1 MATPMF
7 RPIIRVDSVTSTM
20 DLLEVLAKDGAPS
33 GTTVIADLQTGG
45 RGRAGRMWVSPPGT
59 ALLMSTL
66 LRPPQALSQC
76 GPLALL
82 AGLAVARAV
91 DEHID
96 ARCEIKWPNDVLIEG
111 RKVAGILLSAR
122 EGFRAAEQ
130 NESPAVIIGIGVNV
144 MTQASDLPQGAT
156 SIWQKSHR
164 RVERANVFDG
174 IDAALASVY
183 ALFREGT
190 VEPAL
195 AELNDRLAFRDQD
208 VIIHD
213 GPRQFRGRL
222 CGVDRDGGL
231 VLEAEG
237 GSVIARSGELTRGP
251 RRVAS

>member
-1 MATPMF
+1 MPMF
-7 RPIIRVDSVTSTM
+7 RPVIQVDSVTSTM
-20 DLLEVLAKDGAPS
+20 DLLAVLAKDGAPS

-66 LRPPQALSQC
+66 LRPPRPLSQC

-111 RKVAGILLSAR
+111 RKVAGILISAR
-122 EGFRAAEQ
+122 EGLRSDPQ
-130 NESPAVIIGIGVNV
+130 NESPAVIVGIGVNV
-144 MTQASDLPQGAT
+144 TTQVSDLPQGAT
-156 SIWQKSHR
+156 SIWQNSHQ
-164 RVERANVFDG
+164 RVERTKVFDG
-174 IDAALASVY
+174 IDAALANVY
-183 ALFREGT
+183 VGFREGM

-195 AELNDRLAFRDQD
+195 AEVNDRLAFRDQE
-208 VIIHD
+208 VSVQD
-213 GPRQFRGRL
+213 GLRHLRGRL

-231 VLEAEG
+231 MLEAEG
-237 GSVIARSGELTRGP
+237 RSLIARSGELTRGP